1 MESLEYYL
9 AARYKRLLAY
19 LIDIL
24 LIVIIIF
31 FLCYNFFGLDEVW
44 NNYLHNRGDLLS
56 RIEFLRYRN
65 RIRDFSFLV
74 WVIYAFILEASA
86 QQGTLGKRI
95 MHIKVI
101 NASGDRMSFKQSAI
115 RNFCKILSYIP
126 LSLGFLWLIFDRNR
140 QGWHDKIGGTFVV
153 DADFVVEDN
162 GDDNLE
168 AGSDNILDSAI

>member
-24 LIVIIIF
+24 PIVLILF

-44 NNYLHNRGDLLS
+44 NNYLHKRGDLLS
-56 RIEFLRYRN
+56 RVEFLQYRN

-74 WVIYAFILEASA
+74 WIIYAFIMEASA

-95 MHIKVI
+95 MRIKVI
-101 NASGDRMSFKQSAI
+101 NASGNRLSFKQSAI

-126 LSLGFLWLIFDRNR
+126 LSLGFLWLVFDRNR

-162 GDDNLE
+162 VDDNVE
-168 AGSDNILDSAI
+168 AGSDEILDSAV